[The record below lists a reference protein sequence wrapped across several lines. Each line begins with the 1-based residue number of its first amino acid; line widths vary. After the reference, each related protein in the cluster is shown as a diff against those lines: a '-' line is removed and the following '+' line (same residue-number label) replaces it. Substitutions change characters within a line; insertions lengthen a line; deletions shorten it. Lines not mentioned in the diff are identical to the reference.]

1 MRFIAVKRKSSILF
15 SAGLM
20 VLSANAL
27 AEEESLSPVADVTP
41 QFIAIL
47 PFHLTADDDRGA
59 SEGRGFRAIYG
70 RSLAEHWY
78 WESDFFGAVMETGA
92 SSATDFYQL
101 GVGTGLSWSL
111 YERSHTQWTPY
122 AIGTLGAVFNDVQPD
137 SDDGGSFVLAAGLG
151 AVSKSLFDNGLKL
164 RGEVRYLFDT
174 FDKDFGDLHW
184 SLGLEIPLGQVK
196 TVERIVYVDRTVEV
210 EVEKVIQVSDHD
222 TDGDSVPDS
231 RDKCENT
238 LSGARVD
245 ATGCIIDAQTVTFN
259 TISFQSRSSELTY
272 GSKKT
277 LLPVAESFK
286 SQKDLKIEIAGHT
299 DSIGSAEYNHGLSQ
313 ERADAVRQFFID
325 QGVESS
331 RLTAVGYGEMEPVTE
346 NDTESGRAMNR
357 RVEFRL
363 LK

>member
-1 MRFIAVKRKSSILF
+1 MRFSAVKRNPSALF
-15 SAGLM
+15 TGCLLI
-20 VLSANAL
+20 LSANTL
-27 AEEESLSPVADVTP
+27 AEDDIPSSVDVTP

-47 PFHLTADDDRGA
+47 PFHLAADDDRGA

-92 SSATDFYQL
+92 SSITDFYQL

-137 SDDGGSFVLAAGLG
+137 SDDGSSFVLAAGLG

-174 FDKDFGDLHW
+174 FEEDFGDVHW
-184 SLGLEIPLGQVK
+184 SIGLEIPLGEVRA
-196 TVERIVYVDRTVEV
+196 VERIVYVDRTVEV
-210 EVEKVIQVSDHD
+210 EVEKVIQVSGPD

-272 GSKKT
+272 GSKKA
-277 LLPVAESFK
+277 LMPVAESFK

-299 DSIGSAEYNHGLSQ
+299 DSTGSAEYNQVLSQ
-313 ERADAVRQFFID
+313 ERANSVRQFFID
-325 QGVESS
+325 QGVESG

>member
-1 MRFIAVKRKSSILF
+1 MRFDAVSGKTLTLLTGGLLILSST
-15 SAGLM
+15 
-20 VLSANAL
+20 AL
-27 AEEESLSPVADVTP
+27 AEDDSLPAVDVTP
-41 QFIAIL
+41 QFIAFL
-47 PFHLTADDDRGA
+47 PFHINADRDRGA

-78 WESDFFGAVMETGA
+78 WESDVFGAVLETGKDTI
-92 SSATDFYQL
+92 TDFYQL
-101 GVGTGLSWSL
+101 GAETGLSWSL
-111 YERSHTQWTPY
+111 YERSRTQWTPY

-137 SDDGGSFVLAAGLG
+137 SDDDSSFTLGAGLG
-151 AVSKSLFDNGLKL
+151 AVSKSLFDNGLKV

-174 FDKDFGDLHW
+174 FKEDFGDVHW
-184 SLGLEIPLGQVK
+184 SLGLEIPLGEIR
-196 TVERIVYVDRTVEV
+196 TVERVVYVDRTVEV
-210 EVEKVIQVSDHD
+210 AVEKVIRVAD
-222 TDGDSVPDS
+222 TDSDGDSVPDS
-231 RDKCENT
+231 RDQCENT

-259 TISFQSRSSELTY
+259 TISFQPSSSELTY

-277 LLPVAESFK
+277 LLPVAESFN

-299 DSIGSAEYNHGLSQ
+299 DSIGSAEYNQGLSQ
-313 ERADAVRQFFID
+313 QRANSVREFFID
-325 QGVESS
+325 QGIESS
-331 RLTAVGYGEMEPVTE
+331 RLTAVGYGEMQPVTE